1 MSDMNKCIKCT
12 VDSCKNHSK
21 EQNYCAL
28 EKVEIGKQ
36 LDYPTELTCTMCNSF
51 EPKNCNN
58 CD

>member
-1 MSDMNKCIKCT
+1 MSDKNLCIKCT
-12 VDSCKNHSK
+12 VDSCANHSK
-21 EQNYCAL
+21 NENYCAL

-51 EPKNCNN
+51 EPKDCAR